1 MSLHQRFS
9 LMFYFEIFITEKMAS
24 QLDDMNTG
32 KSVWAKWKWGAG
44 EEKNIERYYRDKIYL

>member
-1 MSLHQRFS
+1 
-9 LMFYFEIFITEKMAS
+9 MAS

-44 EEKNIERYYRDKIYL
+44 EEKNINIERYYRDKIYL